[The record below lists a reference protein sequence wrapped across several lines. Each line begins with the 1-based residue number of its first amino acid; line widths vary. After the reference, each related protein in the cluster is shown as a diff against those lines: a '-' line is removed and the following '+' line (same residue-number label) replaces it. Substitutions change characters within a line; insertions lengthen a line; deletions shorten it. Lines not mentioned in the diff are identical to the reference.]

1 LIISNR
7 LRSNGVYYGT
17 LYQNALTL
25 RQRILKWVYPLF
37 VRYKKIRGEDIK
49 LETNKKVT
57 PSVPFHELAVILN
70 NGTLLSFEN
79 LKGKKVLIVNTASNC
94 GYTNQYADLQ
104 ELHERH
110 KEKLIIL
117 AFPSNEFKEQEK
129 GTDEEIAQFC
139 QLNFGVSFPI
149 ARKSVVSKTSGQ
161 NIVFQWLTRKEQN
174 GWNEQSPT
182 WNFSKYL
189 IDEEG
194 MLINYFAPA
203 VSPLDPVVVNAINS

>member
-1 LIISNR
+1 MACIAELCIKN
-7 LRSNGVYYGT
+7 N
-17 LYQNALTL
+17 LTL
-25 RQRILKWVYPLF
+25 RQRILKWIYPLF

-49 LETNKKVT
+49 VETSRHVL
-57 PSVPFHELAVILN
+57 PPVPFHQLSATLN
-70 NGTLLSFEN
+70 DDTFFPFEN
-79 LKGKKVLIVNTASNC
+79 LKGRKILVVNTASNC
-94 GYTNQYADLQ
+94 GYTSQYADLQ
-104 ELHERH
+104 ELYEKH
-110 KEKLIIL
+110 KEKLAIL
-117 AFPSNEFKEQEK
+117 AFPSNDFKEQEK

-174 GWNEQSPT
+174 GWNDQSPT

>member
-1 LIISNR
+1 MACIAELCIKN
-7 LRSNGVYYGT
+7 N
-17 LYQNALTL
+17 LTL
-25 RQRILKWVYPLF
+25 RQRILKWIYPLF
-37 VRYKKIRGEDIK
+37 LRYKKVRGEDIK
-49 LETNKKVT
+49 VEMSRKVLS
-57 PSVPFHELAVILN
+57 PFPFHQLSATLN
-70 NGTLLSFEN
+70 DDTLFPFEN
-79 LKGKKVLIVNTASNC
+79 LKGRKILVVNTASNC
-94 GYTNQYADLQ
+94 GYTSQYADLQ
-104 ELHERH
+104 ELYEKH
-110 KEKLIIL
+110 KEKLAIL
-117 AFPSNEFKEQEK
+117 AFPSNDFKEQEK

-174 GWNEQSPT
+174 GWNDQSPT